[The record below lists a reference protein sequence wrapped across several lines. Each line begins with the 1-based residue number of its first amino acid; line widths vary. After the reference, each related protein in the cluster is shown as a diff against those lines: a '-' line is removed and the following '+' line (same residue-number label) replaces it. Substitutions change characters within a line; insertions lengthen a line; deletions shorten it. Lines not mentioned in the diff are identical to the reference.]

1 MRARTK
7 RIRGTVIKPFA
18 WIAALLFAGAV
29 QANPLVDKLVNQ
41 LEASPEGCT
50 AVAARDRQ
58 RQQIEADLVRV
69 KRTVPVPADVQFR
82 VMDCEAD
89 GFVHQGK
96 TVVLSTRLT
105 RMNAAQRFFII
116 AHELGHVRLAHHG
129 AIRSFV
135 SDIVSTNPD
144 EALARRQIASSL
156 AKLSYQHEF
165 DADAF
170 AVRAMQQAGV
180 DPDQAAR
187 IFDSIPDDSD
197 NGTHPSAQRR
207 AMAIRALMLKPV
219 QGPGAPA

>member
-1 MRARTK
+1 MLARNEHE
-7 RIRGTVIKPFA
+7 GFAIKPFA

-50 AVAARDRQ
+50 AVQPRDHL
-58 RQQIEADLVRV
+58 RQQIEGDVARV
-69 KRTVPVPADVQFR
+69 KQTVPVPAGVLFR

-89 GFVHQGK
+89 GFVYQGK
-96 TVVLSTRLT
+96 TVVLSTRLS
-105 RMNAAQRFFII
+105 RMNPTQRFFII

-135 SDIVSTNPD
+135 ADIVEEHPD

-156 AKLSYQHEF
+156 AKISYQHEF

-170 AVRAMQQAGV
+170 AVRAMQQAGLDV
-180 DPDQAAR
+180 DQAAR

-207 AMAIRALMLKPV
+207 ALAIRALMLKPQ
-219 QGPGAPA
+219 QGPGAGG